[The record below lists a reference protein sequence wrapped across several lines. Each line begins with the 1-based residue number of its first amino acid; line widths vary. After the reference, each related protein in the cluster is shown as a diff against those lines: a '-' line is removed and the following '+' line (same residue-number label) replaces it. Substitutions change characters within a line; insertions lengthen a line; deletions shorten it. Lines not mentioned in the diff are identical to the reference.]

1 MRRVGRRRER
11 TANRM
16 AGSIPG
22 GDATALKS
30 QNRTSRVVQGM
41 IGNPLGTPPRFLELA
56 RPPQYVQAAQCDPGV
71 GRVLPQRRNSLPKRG
86 RSGIRPRIVCPRI
99 VCLRIVRGPSG
110 LQQCLRLAE
119 PIALPLAEQRPAAEW
134 HCVRS
139 ARFGQCPIRGR
150 PHDRANR
157 CGQCGQ
163 IGRGGPAG
171 SADRH
176 PSRQSRA
183 SRFTRAHVQIGRH
196 LRLRRLERRRNRR
209 RAHPAMPL
217 RPASGRDCGHDPISA
232 RSPSRKRCIAR
243 SMVAA
248 D

>member
-1 MRRVGRRRER
+1 MRRVGRRRQR

-30 QNRTSRVVQGM
+30 QNRAGRVIQGM
-41 IGNPLGTPPRFLELA
+41 IGNPLGTLLRFLELA
-56 RPPQYVQAAQCDPGV
+56 GPPQHVQAAQCDPGV
-71 GRVLPQRRNSLPKRG
+71 SRVLPQRRNSLPKRD
-86 RSGIRPRIVCPRI
+86 RSGIRPRIVCSRVI
-99 VCLRIVRGPSG
+99 CGPSG

-119 PIALPLAEQRPAAEW
+119 PITLPLAQQRPAAEW
-134 HCVRS
+134 HCVRR
-139 ARFGQCPIRGR
+139 ARLGQCPIRGR

-171 SADRH
+171 SANRH
-176 PSRQSRA
+176 PSRQGRA
-183 SRFTRAHVQIGRH
+183 SRFARPHVQIGRN
-196 LRLRRLERRRNRR
+196 LRLRCLKRRRNRGC
-209 RAHPAMPL
+209 AHPAMPL
-217 RPASGRDCGHDPISA
+217 RPASGRGYGHDPISA